1 MPNLRELSKTY
12 EPAAVEPRWYAFWV
26 ENGFFA
32 ADRRTGAP
40 RFCITIPPP
49 NITGSLH
56 MGHALT
62 VTIEDIVVR
71 WHRMRG
77 EDTLWLPG
85 TDHAGIATQ
94 MVVERELRSEGTS
107 RHDLGREK
115 FLDRVWRWKELYGG
129 RINEQL
135 KVIGASLD
143 WGREAFTLSPSL
155 SRAVREAFVR
165 LHDDGLIYRDYRLI
179 NWCPRCLTALSD
191 LEVDHEEDVLGDLW
205 SFAYPL
211 ADGSGEI
218 VVATTRPETMLGD
231 TAIAVH
237 PDDERHKAVIGKN
250 VRHPLLPREFPVIAD
265 PVLVDMAFGTGAVK
279 VTPGHDFSDF
289 ATGKRHG
296 LAELNILNADGTLND
311 ACGKFAGLDRH
322 EARRKVKEDLTATGL
337 FRGRKDHLMAIG
349 RCQRCK
355 EVVEPMLS
363 TQWFVKTKPL
373 AEPAIEAVEKG
384 IVTIIP
390 ETWTKTYF
398 HWMRNI
404 QDWCISRQLWW
415 GHQVPAWY
423 CTRCSGLDGRPEGIG
438 GVGSKDAKPL
448 VAREKPAACP
458 ECGGTDLVQ
467 DPDVLDT
474 WFSSALWPFSTLGW
488 PDDTP
493 DLKAYYP
500 NDLMETGFDILFFWV
515 ARMMMMGTRLV
526 HPGRP
531 LEERVPFR
539 TIYLHAMVRDEKG
552 EKMSKTRRNV
562 IDPLDVTAKHGAD
575 ALRFTLA
582 SMATQGQDVKLSMP
596 RVEGYRHFGNKLW
609 NAARFAMMNLGD
621 YDPAAP
627 AEKRGMFETWIE
639 ARFEET
645 ASAVNRALSGYR
657 FDEAAN
663 TIYHFTWHELCDW
676 YIELSKLALY
686 DGAHPSGRRAA
697 QQTLVKMLDG
707 VLRLLH
713 PFMPYLS
720 EEIWQAIRPCI
731 PDAGPGLAVAR
742 FPDASAASPA
752 ARPAAAAQVDL
763 LKEIVTGIRNLRGEH
778 NIEPSKKFGAV
789 AHAEAEETRATLAAI
804 SPAVRKLSGLSNL
817 EVTAEPAGGSGSAI
831 RLHVPSPA
839 VDIVIPA
846 RELVDFDEEEARLR
860 KEIKKC
866 EGDLEGLAKRL
877 NNPAFLEKAPAA
889 VIEKDTARQKDLEQ
903 ILAKAKQAL
912 EELAKMKGK

>member
-1 MPNLRELSKTY
+1 MPNLQELPKTY
-12 EPAAVEPRWYAFWV
+12 EPAAVEARWYAFWV

-32 ADRRTGAP
+32 AGGRPGAP

-94 MVVERELRSEGTS
+94 MVVERELHAEGLS

-115 FLDRVWRWKELYGG
+115 FLERVGRWKEVYGG

-191 LEVDHEEDVLGDLW
+191 LEVDHEEDVNGELW

-231 TAIAVH
+231 TAVAVH
-237 PDDERHKAVIGKN
+237 PDDERHKAAIGKS
-250 VRHPLLPREFPVIAD
+250 VRHPLLAREFPVIAD
-265 PVLVDMAFGTGAVK
+265 PILVEMAFGTGAVK

-289 ATGKRHG
+289 ATGRRHG
-296 LAELNILNADGTLND
+296 LAEINILNADGTLND
-311 ACGKFAGLDRH
+311 ACGKYAGLDRF
-322 EARRKVKEDLTATGL
+322 EGRRKVKEDLTATGL

-373 AEPAIEAVEKG
+373 AAPAIEAVEKG

-415 GHQVPAWY
+415 GHQIPAWY
-423 CTRCSGLDGRPEGIG
+423 CVRCSGPDGKTGGIG
-438 GVGSKDAKPL
+438 GVGSKDARPL

-458 ECGGTDLVQ
+458 GCGGTDLVQ

-488 PDDTP
+488 PDETP
-493 DLKAYYP
+493 DLKAFYP

-515 ARMMMMGTRLV
+515 ARMMMMGCRLV
-526 HPGRP
+526 HPERP
-531 LEERVPFR
+531 LSERVPFK

-552 EKMSKTRRNV
+552 EKMSKTRGNV
-562 IDPLDVTAKHGAD
+562 IDPLDVTARHGAD

-582 SMATQGQDVKLSMP
+582 SMAAQGQDVKLSMP

-609 NAARFAMMNLGD
+609 NAARFAMMNLRD
-621 YDPAAP
+621 YDPYRVSQSTRKGLYDQA
-627 AEKRGMFETWIE
+627 IE
-639 ARFEET
+639 AWFDRT
-645 ASAVNRALSGYR
+645 AAKVNAALDAYR
-657 FDEAAN
+657 FDEAAEA
-663 TIYHFTWHELCDW
+663 IYRFVWHGFCDW
-676 YIELSKLALY
+676 YVELAKLALY
-686 DGAHPSGRRAA
+686 DSSDGQARLAA
-697 QQTLVKMLDG
+697 QNTLVKVLDG
-707 VLRLLH
+707 CLRLLH
-713 PFMPYLS
+713 PFMPFLT

-731 PDAGPGLAVAR
+731 SDAPTSIAIATYPLGNAEASVPPR
-742 FPDASAASPA
+742 FTLLQSF
-752 ARPAAAAQVDL
+752 VDDL
-763 LKEIVTGIRNLRGEH
+763 RNVRGENNIDSSKRIPVMAVTGSQETKSALENM
-778 NIEPSKKFGAV
+778 EPAIKK
-789 AHAEAEETRATLAAI
+789 LA
-804 SPAVRKLSGLSNL
+804 GLSELTIFETPQPVQQYVIHGGLMNWDL
-817 EVTAEPAGGSGSAI
+817 EYHIHSSA
-831 RLHVPSPA
+831 LKDSK
-839 VDIVIPA
+839 
-846 RELVDFDEEEARLR
+846 EEEARLR
-860 KEIKKC
+860 KEVTKM
-866 EGDLEGLAKRL
+866 EGEFENLCKRL
-877 NNPAFLEKAPAA
+877 NNVGFLEKAPAA
-889 VIEKDTARQKDLEQ
+889 IVEKDTARRKELEQ
-903 ILAKAKQAL
+903 KLSKAKSAL
-912 EELAKMKGK
+912 DDLARMRGTG